1 MTHTKKRPKMVRTIS
16 GKTIDC
22 YNACLIDKEY
32 YEKNVDCVPVLEKS
46 VEKWYSIF
54 NPKIAYDFKD
64 KKWNFSSF
72 LENKGLKQFLIGF
85 HQNDVSKKIFGYD
98 EKDILLN
105 VIVKSHYNEVSINL
119 KSYEKDLVNKQL
131 LLETRKNQLNFE
143 VIFNSHYSKFLSFL
157 AKLRYYV
164 QIMEKS
170 YNIKEALPRD
180 FFKIITEVDNFIS
193 SDSAVHDTFKDF
205 EYCYKLYT
213 DVNQPSV
220 DQSTLEK
227 VTYALLQKNE
237 DLKKVFEIF
246 VAFIGIIKGIENEI
260 KGIEISINTLKSE
273 IDKLTKLGYFTF
285 SCRSKEEAKSLGFV
299 DSNKSDF
306 LFYKKNL
313 SKEEFN
319 DLKNTFP
326 VFSEGI
332 YRNIKINYNAS
343 SSAESF
349 NKIVSQYHELN
360 SSRKITKDSYKLAK
374 LLKGLSFGIEFETS
388 CGRIRE
394 QDLSILGVIPLRDGS
409 IKGFEYTT
417 IPYGMKDASLKETN
431 TLNLAKDLVTLQSL
445 CSELT
450 EKTKINNSCSM
461 HLHIGGGR
469 KDKLYLIALYMLAY
483 RLQDEMF
490 LMQPMFKID
499 APKYLGSQKNYCQ
512 KLDHLDLFKNCIF
525 DKSSILKESYCNN
538 VDLHFN
544 NIFKFLSGGFNIGS
558 KFNRKTHVHPY
569 QRKWER
575 TARYHWINLVNCV
588 FSDSGTIEF
597 RLHSS
602 TLNFTKVLNWLL
614 ICAAIVKYAET
625 HTKEIVSGSLNNID
639 LDTVLLG
646 YTNNF
651 RDKKNTNAYGL
662 FVYNYLKAYVKE
674 RNSYFKEQASKE
686 LFLGLD
692 DMEKDSKYQFNFNG
706 IFSLI

>member
-1 MTHTKKRPKMVRTIS
+1 MTQIKEKTKMVKTIS

-22 YNACLIDKEY
+22 DNACLIDKEY
-32 YEKNVDCVPVLEKS
+32 YEKNVDCVPVLEKG
-46 VEKWYSIF
+46 VEKWYPIF
-54 NPKIAYDFKD
+54 NSKIAYDFANKI
-64 KKWNFSSF
+64 WEHSLI

-85 HQNDVSKKIFGYD
+85 HQNNVFKKIFGYD
-98 EKDILLN
+98 EKNYLVD
-105 VIVKSHYNEVSINL
+105 VYVKSHYNEVARNL
-119 KSYEKDLVNKQL
+119 KNYEKDLITKNG
-131 LLETRKNQLNFE
+131 LLEAKKSQLNYE
-143 VIFNSHYSKFLSFL
+143 VIFHNYYPKFLSFL

-170 YNIKEALPRD
+170 YNIKESNPRD
-180 FFKIITEVDNFIS
+180 FFKIINEVDSFIG
-193 SDSAVHDTFKDF
+193 SDSGVHDTFKDF

-213 DVNQPSV
+213 DVNQPTVEQSV
-220 DQSTLEK
+220 LEK
-227 VTYALLQKNE
+227 ITYDSLKKNA
-237 DLKKVFEIF
+237 DLNKVFEVFI
-246 VAFIGIIKGIENEI
+246 AFIGIVKAIENEI
-260 KGIEISINTLKSE
+260 KSLEGSISVLKVEIE
-273 IDKLTKLGYFTF
+273 KLSKLGYFSL
-285 SCRSKEEAKSLGFV
+285 SCRSKEEAMSLGFV

-313 SKEEFN
+313 SKEELN

-332 YRNIKINYNAS
+332 YKTIKINYNAS

-349 NKIVSQYHELN
+349 NKIVGQYHQLTPL
-360 SSRKITKDSYKLAK
+360 RKITKDSYKLAK

-394 QDLSILGVIPLRDGS
+394 QDLSLLGVIPLRDGS

-417 IPYGMKDASLKETN
+417 IPYGMKDSSLKETD
-431 TLNLAKDLVTLQSL
+431 TLNLAKDLVTLQKL
-445 CSELT
+445 CLELT
-450 EKTKINNSCSM
+450 QKTKITNSCSM
-461 HLHIGGGR
+461 HLHIGGAR

-483 RLQDEMF
+483 QLQDEMF
-490 LMQPMFKID
+490 LMQPMFKLD

-525 DKSSILKESYCNN
+525 DKSSILKENYCNN

-544 NIFKFLSGGFNIGS
+544 NIFKFLSGGFSIGS
-558 KFNRKTHVHPY
+558 KFNRKTYVHPY

-575 TARYHWINLVNCV
+575 TARYHWVNLVNCV

-625 HTKEIVSGSLNNID
+625 HTKEIVSGSMKNIN

-646 YTNNF
+646 YSNNF

-674 RNSYFKEQASKE
+674 RNLYFKEQASKE

-692 DMEKDSKYQFNFNG
+692 DMEKDSKYEFNFNG
-706 IFSLI
+706 ISSLI

>member
-1 MTHTKKRPKMVRTIS
+1 MTQIKEKTKMVKTIS
-16 GKTIDC
+16 GKTIDRD
-22 YNACLIDKEY
+22 NACLIDKEY
-32 YEKNVDCVPVLEKS
+32 YEKNVDCAPVLEKG
-46 VEKWYSIF
+46 VEKWYPIF
-54 NPKIAYDFKD
+54 NSKIAYDFTTKT
-64 KKWNFSSF
+64 WNHSSI
-72 LENKGLKQFLIGF
+72 LESKGLKQFLIGF
-85 HQNDVSKKIFGYD
+85 HQNNVSKKIFGYD
-98 EKDILLN
+98 HRNPLLD
-105 VIVKSHYNEVSINL
+105 VCVKSHYNEVARNL
-119 KSYEKDLVNKQL
+119 KNYEKDLITKKEL
-131 LLETRKNQLNFE
+131 LQTKKAQLNKE
-143 VIFNSHYSKFLSFL
+143 VIFNGHYSKFLSFL

-164 QIMEKS
+164 QVMEKS
-170 YNIKEALPRD
+170 YNIKEAVPRD
-180 FFKIITEVDNFIS
+180 FFKIINEVDSFVG
-193 SDSAVHDTFKDF
+193 SDSALYDTFKDF

-213 DVNQPSV
+213 DVNQPTVEQSV
-220 DQSTLEK
+220 LEK
-227 VTYALLQKNE
+227 ITYNSLKKNE
-237 DLKKVFEIF
+237 DLNKVFDVFIS
-246 VAFIGIIKGIENEI
+246 FIGIIKAIENEI
-260 KGIEISINTLKSE
+260 KSLETSITTLNTEIE
-273 IDKLTKLGYFTF
+273 KLSKLGYFSL
-285 SCRSKEEAKSLGFV
+285 SCRSKEEALSLGFV

-313 SKEEFN
+313 TREELE

-332 YRNIKINYNAS
+332 YKTIKINYNAS

-349 NKIVSQYHELN
+349 NKIVSQYHQL
-360 SSRKITKDSYKLAK
+360 SPLRKVTKDSYKLAK

-388 CGRIRE
+388 CGRLRE
-394 QDLSILGVIPLRDGS
+394 QDLSLLGVIPLRDGS

-417 IPYGMKDASLKETN
+417 VPYGMKDSSLKETD
-431 TLNLAKDLVTLQSL
+431 TLNLAKDLNTLQKL

-461 HLHIGGGR
+461 HLHIGGAR

-499 APKYLGSQKNYCQ
+499 SPKYLGSQKNYCQ

-625 HTKEIVSGSLNNID
+625 HTKEIISGSIKNID
-639 LDTVLLG
+639 LDTVLFG
-646 YTNNF
+646 YSNNF

-662 FVYNYLKAYVKE
+662 FVYNYLKAYVRE
-674 RNSYFKEQASKE
+674 RNLYFKEQASKG

-692 DMEKDSKYQFNFNG
+692 DMEKDSKYEFNFKG
-706 IFSLI
+706 ISSLI